1 MSYSGRIDIIIG
13 PMYSGKTTELLR
25 LYKRYKIAKKNCVLI
40 KYANDVRYDE
50 KKVSTHD
57 NLKYDSLNTILL
69 SELFNEPQVKNAD
82 VIFIDEIQFYNDAPD
97 ICDMWANNGKIVIGA
112 GLNGNYKREPF
123 DVISRLLPKVEN
135 ITFLTAICN
144 KSGESAPFTKRTNH
158 EKQVEI
164 IGGNELY
171 IATSR
176 KEYFN

>member
-25 LYKRYKIAKKNCVLI
+25 LYKRYNIAKKKCVLI
-40 KYANDVRYDE
+40 KYSNDERYD
-50 KKVSTHD
+50 KNKVSTHD
-57 NLKYDSLNTILL
+57 NLKYDSLNTIFL
-69 SELFNEPQVKNAD
+69 SELFNEPTVKNAD
-82 VIFIDEIQFYNDAPD
+82 VICIDEIQFYNDAPD

-144 KSGESAPFTKRTNH
+144 KSGESASFTKRTSN
-158 EKQVEI
+158 EKKVEI
-164 IGGNELY
+164 IGGKELY

-176 KEYFN
+176 NGYFN